1 MRMIKRKRY
10 YFSDSSIASDTVIAF
25 AMGGISFA
33 IELTGV
39 VVSVITKGHTPE
51 VFGMLY
57 ICAILLSAVG
67 EAFAWMGNKA
77 QEGGVKGKRF
87 SIALNIITFVIPV
100 CIVVLGQ
107 IGAGGQ

>member
-25 AMGGISFA
+25 VMGGISFA
-33 IELTGV
+33 IELIGIV
-39 VVSVITKGHTPE
+39 MSVISKGHIPGI
-51 VFGMLY
+51 FGMLY

-67 EAFAWMGNKA
+67 EVFAWIGNKA
-77 QEGGVKGKRF
+77 QEGGVKGKRI

-100 CIVVLGQ
+100 GIVLLGL